1 MLIFNT
7 LCQRERMIEPDNV
20 VNMLFF
26 ANTTLIEYTLAE
38 NTTNFFSPELYIIY
52 LLIFTIQT
60 G

>member
-38 NTTNFFSPELYIIY
+38 NTTNFFPQNYI
-52 LLIFTIQT
+52 LFTY
-60 G
+60 